1 MKTKIH
7 LPKLLVINANQRSIQ
22 RFPFTGNCERDIS
35 DTILLMLEKAN
46 YQTFL
51 TREVLKVL

>member
-35 DTILLMLEKAN
+35 DTILLMLEKAK
-46 YQTFL
+46 QTIKHFSH
-51 TREVLKVL
+51 EKY